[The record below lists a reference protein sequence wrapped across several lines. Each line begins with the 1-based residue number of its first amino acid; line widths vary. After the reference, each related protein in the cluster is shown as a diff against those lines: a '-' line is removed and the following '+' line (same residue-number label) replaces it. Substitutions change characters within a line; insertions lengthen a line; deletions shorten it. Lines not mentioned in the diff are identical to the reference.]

1 MPYDHFL
8 EHYPRKALQREGHLR
23 SDRAWLQEQRAGSAV
38 VYVMWRGQNLFSTSE
53 ERRPLVLPAVAL
65 PSSSRLIFLG
75 LRPDNQPA
83 FATSLTE
90 PKTAAE
96 ALSVIGLQENQARFI
111 QLREFRGLLAP
122 DEQQLLLYVRALINW
137 HDGQQFCSRC
147 GSPTLS
153 EEAGHVMACTNPDCA
168 TKHFPR
174 SDPAT
179 IMLVQHGQHC
189 LLGRQPSWPEGIFS
203 TLAGFVEVGESVEE
217 AVVREVKEEAGI
229 EITNLRYF
237 GSQPWPFPQSL
248 MLGYFADA
256 ATTEIACGSELAE
269 VRWFDVAETEEV
281 LRRHIARFPHIETIS
296 QKLMKRWLAEQSG
309 DGSNRPVQKMKE

>member
-1 MPYDHFL
+1 MPYDQFL

-111 QLREFRGLLAP
+111 QLREFRGLLTP

-269 VRWFDVAETEEV
+269 VRWFDVAETKEV

>member
-1 MPYDHFL
+1 MTYDQFL
-8 EHYPRKALQREGHLR
+8 EHYPRNGLQREAHMRTDG
-23 SDRAWLQEQRAGSAV
+23 AWLEEQRAGSAE

-53 ERRPLVLPAVAL
+53 EKRPLALPAVAL
-65 PSSSRLIFLG
+65 PSSARLIFLG

-83 FATSLTE
+83 FAASLTE

-96 ALSVIGLQENQARFI
+96 ALSAIGLRENQAGFI
-111 QLREFRGLLAP
+111 HLREFRGLLTP

-137 HDGQQFCSRC
+137 HDGQHFCSRC
-147 GSPTLS
+147 GSPTRT
-153 EEAGHVMACTNPDCA
+153 EEAGHVMACTNPECA

-179 IMLVQHGQHC
+179 IMLVQHGEHC

-256 ATTEIACGSELAE
+256 ATTEIVCGSELAE
-269 VRWFDVAETEEV
+269 VRWFDIAETKEV

-296 QKLMKRWLAEQSG
+296 QKLMKRWLAEG
-309 DGSNRPVQKMKE
+309 VTG

>member
-1 MPYDHFL
+1 MFAAPIPPLETPALRKSFIIYQQRRAETMPYDHFL

-122 DEQQLLLYVRALINW
+122 DEQQLLVYVRALINW

-168 TKHFPR
+168 TQHFSP
-174 SDPAT
+174 SDAAT
-179 IMLVQHGQHC
+179 SRQVQHGQHC

-203 TLAGFVEVGESVEE
+203 TLAGFGEVGARLGGAQGLE
-217 AVVREVKEEAGI
+217 AEDEAAM
-229 EITNLRYF
+229 
-237 GSQPWPFPQSL
+237 S
-248 MLGYFADA
+248 
-256 ATTEIACGSELAE
+256 IAQL
-269 VRWFDVAETEEV
+269 
-281 LRRHIARFPHIETIS
+281 H
-296 QKLMKRWLAEQSG
+296 
-309 DGSNRPVQKMKE
+309 